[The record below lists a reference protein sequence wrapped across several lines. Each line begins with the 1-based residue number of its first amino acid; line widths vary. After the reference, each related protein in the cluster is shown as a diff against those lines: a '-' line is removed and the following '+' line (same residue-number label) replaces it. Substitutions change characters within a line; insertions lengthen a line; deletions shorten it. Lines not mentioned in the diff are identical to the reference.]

1 VEKFY
6 ARLINMSRI
15 GRKPIE
21 ITQGV
26 TVEVNGNEVIVK
38 GPNGTLTCSFE
49 KEIAVKVNDGFVNV
63 EVAHESKRSMALWG
77 LTRALIAN
85 MVEGVTKGFEKKLE
99 LVGVGYRAKSV
110 SPSEV
115 SLTVGFS
122 HPVEFK
128 AMEGITI
135 TVVDNTHITIN
146 GADKQ
151 LVGLVAA
158 KIRKIKKPEPYKGKG
173 IRYEGERV
181 RRKAGKA
188 GKVGTGGAA

>member
-1 VEKFY
+1 
-6 ARLINMSRI
+6 MSRI

-26 TVEVNGNEVIVK
+26 TVEVNGGEVVVRGPK
-38 GPNGTLTCSFE
+38 GVLTCGFE
-49 KEIAVKVNDGFVNV
+49 KEIGVKVKEGVVRV
-63 EVAHESKRSMALWG
+63 EVLHESKRSNALWG
-77 LTRALIAN
+77 LTRALVAN
-85 MVEGVTKGFEKKLE
+85 MIKGVTEGFEKKLE

-115 SLTVGFS
+115 VLTVGFS

-128 AMEGITI
+128 APEGIVI
-135 TVVDNTHITIN
+135 NVVDNTHLTVS

-188 GKVGTGGAA
+188 GKVGSGGAA

>member
-1 VEKFY
+1 
-6 ARLINMSRI
+6 MSRI
-15 GRKPIE
+15 GRKPVE
-21 ITQGV
+21 IPQGV
-26 TVEVNGNEVIVK
+26 IVEVNGNEVVVK
-38 GPNGTLTCSFE
+38 GPKGTLSCTFE
-49 KEIAVKVNDGFVNV
+49 REIGVKVQGNIVNV
-63 EVAHESKRSMALWG
+63 AMVSETKRSMALWG

-85 MVEGVTKGFEKKLE
+85 MVIGVTEGFEKKLE

-110 SPSEV
+110 SPTEIV
-115 SLTVGFS
+115 LTVGFS

-128 AMEGITI
+128 APEGITI
-135 TVVDNTHITIN
+135 NVVDNTHITIS

-158 KIRKIKKPEPYKGKG
+158 KIRKIRKPEPYKGKG

-188 GKVGTGGAA
+188 GKVGAGGAAA

>member
-1 VEKFY
+1 
-6 ARLINMSRI
+6 MSRI

-26 TVEVNGNEVIVK
+26 TVEVNGSEVVVK
-38 GPNGTLTCSFE
+38 GPKGILKCSFE
-49 KEIAVKVNDGFVNV
+49 KEIGVKVEEGIVKV
-63 EVAHESKRSMALWG
+63 EVLHESKRSNAFWG

-85 MVEGVTKGFEKKLE
+85 MVKGVTDGFEKRLE
-99 LVGVGYRAKSV
+99 LVGVGYRVKSV
-110 SPSEV
+110 SPNEV
-115 SLTVGFS
+115 TLTVGFS
-122 HPVEFK
+122 HPVDFK
-128 AMEGITI
+128 APEEIII
-135 TVVDNTHITIN
+135 TVVDNTHLTIS

-151 LVGLVAA
+151 LVGLIAA

-188 GKVGTGGAA
+188 GKVGSGGAA

>member
-1 VEKFY
+1 
-6 ARLINMSRI
+6 MSRI
-15 GRKPIE
+15 GRKPVE

-26 TVEVNGNEVIVK
+26 TVEVNEHEVVVK
-38 GPNGTLTCSFE
+38 GPRGVLSCSFE
-49 KEIAVKVNDGFVNV
+49 REIGVKVEGNVVNV
-63 EVAHESKRSMALWG
+63 VVVSESKRSMALWG

-85 MVEGVTKGFEKKLE
+85 MVKGVVDGFEKKLE

-110 SPSEV
+110 SPSEIV
-115 SLTVGFS
+115 LTVGFS
-122 HPVEFK
+122 HPVEYK
-128 AMEGITI
+128 APEGIVI
-135 TVVDNTHITIN
+135 TVVDNTHITIS

-158 KIRKIKKPEPYKGKG
+158 KIRKIRKPEPYKGKG